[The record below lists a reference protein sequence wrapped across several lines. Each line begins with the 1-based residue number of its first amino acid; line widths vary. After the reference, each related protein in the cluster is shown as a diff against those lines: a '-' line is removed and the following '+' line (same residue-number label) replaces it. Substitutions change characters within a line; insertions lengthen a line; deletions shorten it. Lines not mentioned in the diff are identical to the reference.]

1 MRFRTTGTTGGR
13 GMVAASLFLLVLVL
27 TGCSAAD
34 PGPQPTPTPTP
45 TPTQSQTLS
54 PQQKPEEQ
62 HEQASNALPASNPQ
76 WIDVPAIGVKSS
88 LVALGLNADQTVEVP
103 PVDQPMQAGWYKHG
117 PTPGQTGPAV
127 VLGHVNGGGR
137 DGVFARLHEL
147 RPGDEIRIGRED
159 GQVARFVVER
169 MDQVPKNQFPADA
182 VYGNTSEPE
191 LRLITC
197 GGSFDEDA
205 DSYRDNI
212 IAYAVFT
219 GVVDAE
225 P

>member
-1 MRFRTTGTTGGR
+1 MRFRDMGGR
-13 GMVAASLFLLVLVL
+13 GTLAASLFLALVL

-34 PGPQPTPTPTP
+34 PASPPATTATTATTATNQPE
-45 TPTQSQTLS
+45 TQAR
-54 PQQKPEEQ
+54 QQE
-62 HEQASNALPASNPQ
+62 HEQTANGLPRSNPL
-76 WIDVPAIGVKSS
+76 WMDVPAIGAKSS
-88 LVALGLNADQTVEVP
+88 LVPLGLNADQTVEVP

-137 DGVFARLHEL
+137 DGIFVRLHEL
-147 RPGDEIRIGRED
+147 RPGAEIRIGRED

-169 MDQVPKNQFPADA
+169 VDQVPKKQFPADS
-182 VYGNTSEPE
+182 VYGNTKEPE

-197 GGSFDEDA
+197 GGSFDENA

-212 IAYAVFT
+212 IVYATFT
-219 GVVDAE
+219 GAAGGA
-225 P
+225 